1 MRFKPSKMA
10 DVMGA
15 FEELDGVLSKRS
27 KKMKITVLGGVS
39 ILLLGMRD
47 RVTADIDVAAT
58 DDAAEFQKMCEAME
72 ITVDIITIA
81 STVDLTH
88 CATINVFKGKDL
100 TIDSVVPK
108 DLLKLKLERFYK
120 QDPEDIYAII
130 KHEAMSFEEFSA
142 IVKDMLPYYIGN
154 VRQLIVSARVVVEQ
168 IWPNRAGEFLDI
180 TKKTKKY
187 ATFSGDGR

>member
-1 MRFKPSKMA
+1 MKFKPSKMA
-10 DVMGA
+10 DVVSA
-15 FEELDGVLSKRS
+15 FEKLDEALSKKA

-58 DDAAEFQKMCEAME
+58 SDAAEFQQMCVTMG
-72 ITVDIITIA
+72 IRVDIITIA
-81 STVDLTH
+81 STVDLAH
-88 CATINVFKGKDL
+88 CATVNVFKGNDL

-130 KHEAMSFEEFSA
+130 KHEVMSFEEFSS
-142 IVKDMLPYYIGN
+142 IVKDMLPDYIGN
-154 VRQLIVSARVVVEQ
+154 VRQLIISAQIVVEQ
-168 IWPNRAGEFLDI
+168 MWPDRAEEF
-180 TKKTKKY
+180 KTGLP
-187 ATFSGDGR
+187 F